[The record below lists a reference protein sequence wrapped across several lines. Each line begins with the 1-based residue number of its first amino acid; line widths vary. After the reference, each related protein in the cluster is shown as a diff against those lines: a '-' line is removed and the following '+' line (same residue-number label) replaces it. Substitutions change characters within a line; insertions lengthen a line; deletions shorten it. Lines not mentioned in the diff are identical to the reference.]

1 METRRKPTPSAL
13 RPAAN
18 AAPGAG
24 FFSFIPT
31 TMPNKPTTPDWTTI
45 RAQLTGMRLAIYDD
59 LSQTAS
65 IRVGSDWTEEQKAAL
80 GWLHVHRFAFPHGFS
95 DTWCGRPMAKAQELW
110 EAEGEALAP
119 APGVSDKGEGV
130 SDKPSTPPAA
140 YGQQAQFFDLEGYKK

>member
-1 METRRKPTPSAL
+1 MKTT
-13 RPAAN
+13 AA
-18 AAPGAG
+18 
-24 FFSFIPT
+24 S
-31 TMPNKPTTPDWTTI
+31 WTTI

-110 EAEGEALAP
+110 EAEGAALAP
-119 APGVSDKGEGV
+119 APGTE
-130 SDKPSTPPAA
+130 PTPEPAPARPAA
-140 YGQQAQFFDLEGYKK
+140 YGQQAQFFDLEGYKP